1 ATSGLMT
8 GLAYLNDWTNG
19 LYYLDNKGKELYT
32 IQNILNNIN
41 ENIQF
46 LASNATGGVNIGD
59 LPTTTVRMAIAFV
72 GILPVL
78 IIYPFFQKYF
88 AKGLAMGAVKG

>member
-1 ATSGLMT
+1 
-8 GLAYLNDWTNG
+8 
-19 LYYLDNKGKELYT
+19 
-32 IQNILNNIN
+32 
-41 ENIQF
+41 
-46 LASNATGGVNIGD
+46 
-59 LPTTTVRMAIAFV
+59 MAIAFV

>member
-1 ATSGLMT
+1 MEFRMAKKVKYEETVEKMLEPI
-8 GLAYLNDWTNG
+8 AAD
-19 LYYLDNKGKELYT
+19 KGVRIYDVDYVKEGPDY
-32 IQNILNNIN
+32 
-41 ENIQF
+41 F
-46 LASNATGGVNIGD
+46 LRCYIDKDGGVNIGD